1 MTRHRSLRHC
11 LAISVSLSLNS
22 LHVSL
27 KPFSIWE
34 KHFFS
39 PHSNIK
45 MKNQFGTFSWYTQ
58 RPLQNCQIPF
68 TYIFLFC
75 CTISHIFKNEIS
87 LIYNF
92 TVHSRLT
99 GNESYRSF
107 DTTVICSY
115 LLRTCSNTQQ
125 QKNQWLSHMYTCDMW
140 HNSCNFKLTYTTS
153 VVSK

>member
-1 MTRHRSLRHC
+1 MTRHRSLRHR

-27 KPFSIWE
+27 KAFSF
-34 KHFFS
+34 FFS

-45 MKNQFGTFSWYTQ
+45 MKNQFSWYTQ
-58 RPLQNCQIPF
+58 RPPQNCQIPF
-68 TYIFLFC
+68 TYIVLFC